1 MEMEC
6 KKDKNLSRC
15 TCTYEPCSRK
25 GICCDC
31 IEYHKKS
38 GELPGCVFPVQAEK
52 TYDRTN
58 EHFARLI
65 SQGKI

>member
-1 MEMEC
+1 MDC
-6 KKDKNLSRC
+6 KIDENLKRC

-38 GELPGCVFPVQAEK
+38 DEIPACFFSPDAEK
-52 TYDRTN
+52 TYNRSIEYFISTQKT
-58 EHFARLI
+58 RL
-65 SQGKI
+65 